1 MPRSFT
7 DLRWSWFNDFFC
19 SVFFSDESFYA
30 AGLYL
35 LNFFLGELDSSIIS
49 VFDLSKSGSL
59 STSPLRPGE
68 IFLPKATLNAFSSF
82 FGSYSELP
90 G

>member
-1 MPRSFT
+1 
-7 DLRWSWFNDFFC
+7 
-19 SVFFSDESFYA
+19 
-30 AGLYL
+30 L